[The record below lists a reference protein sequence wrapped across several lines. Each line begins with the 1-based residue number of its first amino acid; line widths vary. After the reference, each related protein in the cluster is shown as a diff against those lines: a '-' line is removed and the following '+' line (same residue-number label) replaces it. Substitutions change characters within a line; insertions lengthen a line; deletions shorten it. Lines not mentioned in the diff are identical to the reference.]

1 MVGHLA
7 QHKKKSGNM
16 TNECLNMGAELVP
29 EMCILITPQRKD
41 NIKNINNIINQSL
54 SQILSES

>member
-7 QHKKKSGNM
+7 QHKKPGNM
-16 TNECLNMGAELVP
+16 TNDCLNMEADLVP
-29 EMCILITPQRKD
+29 EMCILIIFQTKD
-41 NIKNINNIINQSL
+41 NIKNINNTTNQSL